1 MRRILAWTLG
11 LAVIAGAVLWLVSRD
26 VAQYQAADDEVRLAA
41 RFESVK
47 SLAEKGDIASVYALA
62 GLYRE
67 GRGTERDAKAALR
80 WYSKAAD
87 KGLVV
92 AQFALGSMYEAGNGV
107 KQDSFRAAEWY
118 SLAAGL
124 GRHSGAQFALG
135 QLYFHGRGKPNDY
148 GEAISWY
155 RKAAKQGHG
164 PAQFLMGAMHRE
176 GWAVDRDYVEA
187 YMWYSLAMPKAA
199 EVRAVDRRYDPAKAL
214 DEVAA
219 KMNKF
224 QIAEAIAKVKAWRPE
239 R

>member
-1 MRRILAWTLG
+1 MRRLLAWAFC
-11 LAVIAGAVLWLVSRD
+11 LAVIAGTVLWLVSRD
-26 VAQYQAADDEVRLAA
+26 VAQYQATEEEVLLAT
-41 RFESVK
+41 RFEAVK
-47 SLAEKGDIASVYALA
+47 AQAETGDIASVYALA

-67 GRGTERDAKAALR
+67 GRGIERNARAALR
-80 WYSKAAD
+80 WYTKAAD

-92 AQFALGSMYEAGNGV
+92 TQFALGSMFEAGDGV

-124 GRHSGAQFALG
+124 GRHAGSQFALG

-148 GEAISWY
+148 GEAITWY
-155 RKAAKQGHG
+155 RKAAKQGHA
-164 PAQFLMGAMHRE
+164 PAQFLMGAMYWE

-187 YMWYSLAMPKAA
+187 YKWYSLAIPKAA
-199 EVRAVDRRYDPAKAL
+199 QVLAVDRRYDPAKAR

-224 QIAEAIAKVKAWRPE
+224 QIAEAIAKAKAWRPA

>member
-1 MRRILAWTLG
+1 MKRLLAWALG
-11 LAVIAGAVLWLVSRD
+11 LAVIAGGILWLVSRD
-26 VAQYQAADDEVRLAA
+26 VAQYQETEEEVLLAA
-41 RFESVK
+41 RFETVK
-47 SLAEKGDIASVYALA
+47 AKAGKGDMASVYALA

-67 GRGTERDAKAALR
+67 GRGTDRNARAALR
-80 WYSKAAD
+80 WYTKAAG

-92 AQFALGSMYEAGNGV
+92 AQFALGSMFDAGEGV

-124 GRHSGAQFALG
+124 GRHAGAQFALG

-148 GEAISWY
+148 GEAITWY
-155 RKAAKQGHG
+155 RKAAKQGLA
-164 PAQFLMGAMHRE
+164 PAQFLMGAMYRE
-176 GWAVDRDYVEA
+176 GWAVDRNYVET
-187 YMWYSLAMPKAA
+187 YMWYSLAIPKAA
-199 EVRAVDRRYDPAKAL
+199 QVLAVNRRYDPAQAR

-224 QIAEAIAKVKAWRPE
+224 QIAEAVAKAKAWRPG